1 MSQDVLGPLRH
12 LLQRAV
18 QSSGAS
24 PRRIED
30 AIGLW
35 HGKLTQI
42 LNGTLDIRVRHL
54 LRLAHFLSV
63 PPAEFLELAYPE
75 TTRNAQHRLSDWI
88 GPMRPRFKQEQGAP
102 AITAPASQ
110 DELREMMR
118 GLLREEL
125 AAVRRPGS
133 AGGDGEGR

>member
-18 QSSGAS
+18 QSTGVS

-30 AIGLW
+30 AIGLG
-35 HGKLTQI
+35 HGKLAQI

-75 TTRNAQHRLSDWI
+75 TARNAQHRLGDWL
-88 GPMRPRFKQEQGAP
+88 GPMRPRFKQQEGA
-102 AITAPASQ
+102 AAAAVTTGR

-125 AAVRRPGS
+125 AALRQPGPD
-133 AGGDGEGR
+133 GDGEGR